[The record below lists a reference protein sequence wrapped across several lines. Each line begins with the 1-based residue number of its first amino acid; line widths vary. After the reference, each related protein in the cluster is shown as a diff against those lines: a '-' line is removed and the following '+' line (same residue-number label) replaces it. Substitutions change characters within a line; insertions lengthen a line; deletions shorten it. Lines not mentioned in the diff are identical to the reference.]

1 MGTPQWDGVAKWI
14 NQIMLERAMCM
25 LSSAGLEKRFWA
37 EVVNTACY
45 LINLGPHTGIECRI
59 PSELQDDH
67 EVIDVQEVTKNQ
79 EERVEDVQLESTET
93 QRLDATERSIAKGRP
108 RRVDVR
114 PPEK

>member
-1 MGTPQWDGVAKWI
+1 MSVLPGAPLKGTSQV
-14 NQIMLERAMCM
+14 
-25 LSSAGLEKRFWA
+25 
-37 EVVNTACY
+37 
-45 LINLGPHTGIECRI
+45 
-59 PSELQDDH
+59 ELQDDH